1 MAATPR
7 STQFTRLHKILKKH
21 YAPVAPDPNR
31 SVLEH
36 LLFAACLEN
45 AHYRVAEEMFG
56 ALVHTFFDWN
66 EIRVSSVRELSEVL
80 SGLPDPAA
88 AGLRV
93 KRILQHIFE
102 ATYAFDLEDLRK
114 QNLSAAVERL
124 EKIEGTTKFSVAY
137 VIQSALGG
145 HAIPI
150 DSGTA
155 NALRVVDLA
164 TDADVAAG
172 VIPGLERAIPK
183 TSGIEFGSLLHQ
195 LGADFTASPYS
206 PALHAILLEIDPG
219 AKARLPSR
227 RGPKRVAAEPGEGSA
242 EGTDETKVE
251 SAAAKAPASK
261 SGKAS
266 AAKTA
271 PAEAQP
277 AVSKPAAPQPTAD
290 KTVGG
295 EPPADAKIKSEPS
308 KRKSPGEQ
316 GRGAAVASETEQ
328 AAAKPQA
335 DQPEGPVGA
344 EKKKAPTS
352 AKKPATKKKP
362 DQAHD
367 KGPAEEPPREASAA
381 EGISKRKPR

>member
-1 MAATPR
+1 MAGTSR
-7 STQFTRLHKILKKH
+7 SAQFTRLHKILKKH

-80 SGLPDPAA
+80 SELPDPAA

-114 QNLSAAVERL
+114 QNLAPAVERL
-124 EKIEGTTKFSVAY
+124 EKIEGTTKFSIAY

-150 DSGTA
+150 DSGTL

-219 AKARLPSR
+219 AKARLPKR
-227 RGPKRVAAEPGEGSA
+227 RGSKREVAP
-242 EGTDETKVE
+242 DE
-251 SAAAKAPASK
+251 
-261 SGKAS
+261 
-266 AAKTA
+266 
-271 PAEAQP
+271 
-277 AVSKPAAPQPTAD
+277 AVAVQR
-290 KTVGG
+290 
-295 EPPADAKIKSEPS
+295 SEPS
-308 KRKSPGEQ
+308 PAERGEAKAGVPKPGVSSVAKLPAADAPPAAAQPSADKVVSGEPSAASQDKTASGKRKPAEED
-316 GRGAAVASETEQ
+316 RTPTLETKESRAKKQPDQ
-328 AAAKPQA
+328 A
-335 DQPEGPVGA
+335 EGPSVA
-344 EKKKAPTS
+344 EKKKSKSPPP
-352 AKKPATKKKP
+352 AKKPPARKKSESVP
-362 DQAHD
+362 D
-367 KGPAEEPPREASAA
+367 KEPVDNPPCESSGVG
-381 EGISKRKPR
+381 GISKRKPR

>member
-1 MAATPR
+1 MAATSR
-7 STQFTRLHKILKKH
+7 SAQFTRLHRILKKH

-93 KRILQHIFE
+93 KRILQDIFE

-114 QNLSAAVERL
+114 QNLAPAVERL
-124 EKIEGTTKFSVAY
+124 EKIEGTTKFSIAY

-164 TDADVAAG
+164 TDADVEAC
-172 VIPGLERAIPK
+172 VIPGLDRAIPK
-183 TSGIEFGSLLHQ
+183 TSGVEFGSLLHQ

-227 RGPKRVAAEPGEGSA
+227 RGPRRAVGE
-242 EGTDETKVE
+242 
-251 SAAAKAPASK
+251 AAADAPQGSDATQPETAEAKAAAPKA
-261 SGKAS
+261 GKAS

-277 AVSKPAAPQPTAD
+277 AGPPPPADKPAGAEA
-290 KTVGG
+290 
-295 EPPADAKIKSEPS
+295 PADAKRKPAAS
-308 KRKSPGEQ
+308 KRKSAGEESQ
-316 GRGAAVASETEQ
+316 GATPASE
-328 AAAKPQA
+328 A
-335 DQPEGPVGA
+335 DQGPAKQQPEHPEGSPLA
-344 EKKKAPTS
+344 EKKKSPTS
-352 AKKPATKKKP
+352 AKKPPAKKKP
-362 DQAHD
+362 DQARD
-367 KGPAEEPPREASAA
+367 KGPAEDPPREASGV

>member
-1 MAATPR
+1 MAATTR
-7 STQFTRLHKILKKH
+7 SAQFVRLHKILKKH
-21 YAPVAPDPNR
+21 YAPVTPDPNR

-114 QNLSAAVERL
+114 QNLAPAVERL
-124 EKIEGTTKFSVAY
+124 EKIEGTTKFSIAY

-183 TSGIEFGSLLHQ
+183 TSGVEFGSLLHQ

-219 AKARLPSR
+219 AKDRLPSR
-227 RGPKRVAAEPGEGSA
+227 RGPKRPVAEPAADAAPRPS
-242 EGTDETKVE
+242 DEPKVE
-251 SAAAKAPASK
+251 PTPEAKVASSK
-261 SGKAS
+261 AGKAS
-266 AAKTA
+266 AAKTT
-271 PAEAQP
+271 PADAQP
-277 AVSKPAAPQPTAD
+277 AASQPPAEKPLEADVPADTRKKPA
-290 KTVGG
+290 
-295 EPPADAKIKSEPS
+295 SS
-308 KRKSPGEQ
+308 KRKSPVAE
-316 GRGAAVASETEQ
+316 GRAADAASETDQ
-328 AAAKPQA
+328 VAAKQPP
-335 DQPEGPVGA
+335 DQPHGPTAA
-344 EKKKAPTS
+344 EKKKSPASP
-352 AKKPATKKKP
+352 KKPSPKKKTDP
-362 DQAHD
+362 PQD
-367 KGPAEEPPREASAA
+367 KIPAEDPTGEASSV